1 MGQVP
6 DVLFLFKKLPDEAR
20 TTGFVDRN
28 APKFQ
33 FRDSFREVMP
43 VSKKYPP
50 FDHAAV
56 GPIPRPAAL
65 SIQNMLT
72 ITKKLSIVW

>member
-6 DVLFLFKKLPDEAR
+6 DVLFLSEKLPAKAR
-20 TTGFVDRN
+20 MTGFVDRN

-43 VSKKYPP
+43 VSKKYPH

-56 GPIPRPAAL
+56 GPIPRPATLA
-65 SIQNMLT
+65 IQNMLT
-72 ITKKLSIVW
+72 ITKKTSIVW